1 MRASL
6 VYIASCLLALA
17 AAQAPSGPNYFTL
30 PAGFMINAGSPTPIT
45 WNPTTGGTVTI
56 RLRSGASSDL
66 EQGTVVASNID
77 NDGRATITV
86 PADTVRNSDYTLEIV
101 SDSNAQDVNYSA
113 PLVVESDNT
122 VESASSPASSTTM
135 ASTADTTSATAMTSA
150 TNSMSTNTDSSSMM
164 TTGAST
170 RTTMS
175 TVTGSSSMTQ
185 STGSASASASMT
197 GSDEAS
203 ATGASTTTAPS
214 SGAVSLKVQGLLWAA
229 LVGVAAVW

>member
-1 MRASL
+1 MRASI
-6 VYIASCLLALA
+6 VYVASCLLALA

-30 PAGFMINAGSPTPIT
+30 PAGFMINAGSSTPIT

-66 EQGTVVASNID
+66 ESGTVVASHLD
-77 NDGRATITV
+77 NNGKATITV

-101 SDSNAQDVNYSA
+101 SDSNASDVNYSA
-113 PLVVESDNT
+113 PLVVESKNT
-122 VESASSPASSTTM
+122 VASVSSPASSATM

-150 TNSMSTNTDSSSMM
+150 TNSMTTNTGSTSMM
-164 TTGAST
+164 TTRAST
-170 RTTMS
+170 KTTMS
-175 TVTGSSSMTQ
+175 TKTGSSSMTQ
-185 STGSASASASMT
+185 STGSASGSMT
-197 GSDEAS
+197 GSAGAT

-229 LVGVAAVW
+229 LIGVAALW